1 MDNNVIYNV
10 TAKDGVS
17 AVLQQMHGKATQLTS
32 AMGGVTKILG
42 TLGVGFG
49 IFKGLEFIRGGIE
62 KVEKLHQSLAQ
73 VEAGLESTGGAAG
86 MTMEGIKSMADE
98 MSSRMKFGKADIIDM
113 QAQMLTFGGITKENF
128 PAIGDAIANVASKIG
143 MDLHG
148 MSIQFGKAM
157 DNPSE
162 GIRKLS
168 RQGVLFSKEQAAQI
182 DLLVSKGKTVEAQ
195 QIMLTEIQ
203 NKYGGASK
211 AAFDADPLAK
221 FSKMMGSFQVA
232 VGEAAIGL
240 LEFLMPALEL
250 IAQTFKNVGNGIR
263 ECIAFVKENKDVF
276 ESLAIAVGI
285 VGGAYLLYQGYLM
298 VTTFYQGLVAATA
311 MANAFA
317 NTTLSMSTVI
327 LNGAMATLN
336 ATFLANPAFWV
347 VIGIVAVIATFVLLW
362 KKCDE
367 FRAFFIG
374 MWEALKTSLNLA
386 VQYMLLPIKVLIGA
400 IEGIWKA
407 LHGDFDG
414 MKDSFKSGFNDF
426 LEAGKDTAN
435 AFKKGYDGEMTKSG
449 IHNKLM
455 KDSEAQITQ
464 INNLVAKNKIS
475 DDAYR
480 NAVANMKTKLSLG
493 VKKGTISEDE
503 SGDIM
508 KKLKSK
514 SFSPLSTKPTG
525 TGAGSGSDKSSSVS
539 GSKVV
544 TINVTIGSLINDFQ
558 IKTTNL
564 QESTTAIREKVV
576 QALTGAINQSQI
588 TAGA

>member
-1 MDNNVIYNV
+1 MDNNVIYKV

-17 AVLQQMHGKATQLTS
+17 AVLQQMQGKATQLTS
-32 AMGGVTKILG
+32 AMGGVTNILS

-49 IFKGLEFIRGGIE
+49 IFKGLEFIKGGIE
-62 KVEKLHQSLAQ
+62 KAEKLHQAFAQ

-86 MTMEGIKSMADE
+86 MTMESIKSMADE

-113 QAQMLTFGGITKENF
+113 QAQMLTFGGLTKENF

-162 GIRKLS
+162 GIKKLS
-168 RQGVLFSKEQAAQI
+168 RQGVLFSKEQKEQI
-182 DLLVSKGKTVEAQ
+182 DALVAKGDIVKAQ

-203 NKYGGASK
+203 NKYGNSSK
-211 AAFDADPLAK
+211 AAFDADPLAR

-232 VGEAAIGL
+232 VGEAAISL
-240 LEFLMPALEL
+240 LEFMMPALEM
-250 IAQTFKNVGNGIR
+250 IAQTFKTVGNGIR

-276 ESLAIAVGI
+276 ESLAIAIAI
-285 VGGAYLLYQGYLM
+285 VGGAYLIYQGYLM
-298 VTTFYQGLVAATA
+298 ATAFYQGLVTATA
-311 MANAFA
+311 IANAFA

-327 LNGAMATLN
+327 LNGAMMALN

-367 FRAFFIG
+367 FRAFWIG
-374 MWEALKTSLNLA
+374 MWEALKTSFNL
-386 VQYMLLPIKVLIGA
+386 VIQSILLPITNLIGA
-400 IEGIWKA
+400 IEGVWKA

-414 MKDSFKSGFNDF
+414 MKESFKSGFNDF
-426 LEAGKDTAN
+426 SEAGKNTAN

-449 IHNKLM
+449 IHNKFM
-455 KDSEAQITQ
+455 EQSEATISK
-464 INNLVAKNKIS
+464 INDLVSKNKIS

-480 NAVANMKTKLSLG
+480 NAVANIKSKLSLG

-503 SGDIM
+503 SGDVL
-508 KKLKSK
+508 KKLKAK
-514 SFSPLSTKPTG
+514 SFSPLAIKPTG
-525 TGAGSGSDKSSSVS
+525 AGAGKDKTSSVS

-576 QALTGAINQSQI
+576 QALTGAVNQSQI